1 MQTRSQVAKIRESIR
16 EFGFINPVLLDEN
29 LGIIA
34 GHGRVA
40 SSEMT
45 QAEFTEFLTT
55 FMRQAKE
62 YYVDG
67 ALHYLFMDWKHVG
80 EISTAGAAVYDD
92 FKNICIWN
100 ETKND
105 VLTISDNN
113 HLILKAF
120 ATAWKHREI
129 YEECGDVD
137 TVAKKVS
144 LHRLQSTD
152 ILILLI

>member
-1 MQTRSQVAKIRESIR
+1 
-16 EFGFINPVLLDEN
+16 
-29 LGIIA
+29 
-34 GHGRVA
+34 
-40 SSEMT
+40 
-45 QAEFTEFLTT
+45 
-55 FMRQAKE
+55 
-62 YYVDG
+62 
-67 ALHYLFMDWKHVG
+67 MDWKHVG

-137 TVAKKVS
+137 TVARKVGSTPRTIYRYLDIAYMNPELVNNILSAKKIYS
-144 LHRLQSTD
+144 LKEIFAIALRQHLSYNQYNS
-152 ILILLI
+152 I